1 MANGASNTHH
11 SAQLWCGI
19 ARGHSV
25 GKWRSGITHNITIW
39 PSATARLPL
48 LLQPSSPNPHP
59 LMNHLT
65 SLSAT
70 SHLTIFSIFL
80 GRHDDN
86 IFNISAAATMTIFS
100 MSLSYGANGDLAH
113 RNALALNLLVQPH
126 LQWNVESPHLQLK
139 TKRRKTETT
148 KEEIKKLWE
157 LLQFVLCR
165 QLISKLGRY
174 KKLMCR
180 IFPFENVLNFHCK
193 KSQFIFLAQ

>member
-19 ARGHSV
+19 ARGHCV
-25 GKWRSGITHNITIW
+25 GKWQSGITHNITIW
-39 PSATARLPL
+39 PSASARLPL

-59 LMNHLT
+59 LMKHLT

-80 GRHDDN
+80 GRYDDN

-139 TKRRKTETT
+139 TKRRKTET
-148 KEEIKKLWE
+148 K
-157 LLQFVLCR
+157 QFVLCR
-165 QLISKLGRY
+165 QPISKLGRY
-174 KKLMCR
+174 QKLMCR
-180 IFPFENVLNFHCK
+180 IFPFENILNFHCK
-193 KSQFIFLAQ
+193 KSQIIFLAQ